1 MARFVVTVLAVCL
14 AGCSVEAEYSAKH
27 SAKNENRG
35 DKVEHWGHCIGDGVP
50 HRMSILRD
58 GTEILTVGQHDHG
71 RWLLMVRYSGE
82 QRFQVISDEGE
93 MQKFVAEDAK

>member
-1 MARFVVTVLAVCL
+1 MKRFVLVALLALV
-14 AGCSVEAEYSAKH
+14 GCSVEAEYSTKK

-82 QRFQVISDEGE
+82 QRFQIISDEGE
-93 MQKFVAEDAK
+93 IQKLKAEVNQ